1 MAGRVGFEP
10 TVHCCT
16 EVFKTS
22 AINLTRPSTQ
32 NIEAVGVEPTLTS
45 LSKMGFNQLN
55 YASVSLL

>member
-22 AINLTRPSTQ
+22 AINQTRPSTQ
-32 NIEAVGVEPTLTS
+32 NFKTEVVGFEPTEGIRPRKF
-45 LSKMGFNQLN
+45 SKF
-55 YASVSLL
+55 LL